1 MPTSSL
7 PILSSIL
14 ARDAMHAP
22 IVACGPATDLDRVAR
37 LMATQRVHAIVVD
50 GILGDRL
57 VWGVVTDL
65 DLIRVA
71 LNEFAPANAGE
82 AARTEALT
90 VDADDDL
97 ALVAG
102 ASSSTAART
111 RSSSTTASRPASSR
125 RSTSRRRSR
134 RPDSLVSDGQRD
146 DRGLAGDERD
156 P

>member
-1 MPTSSL
+1 MPTTSL
-7 PILSSIL
+7 PILSSII

-37 LMATQRVHAIVVD
+37 LMATQRVHAVVVD

-82 AARTEALT
+82 AARTEAVT

-97 ALVAG
+97 ALVARRLVEHG
-102 ASSSTAART
+102 CSHAIVLDDDVPAGVVSTLDIASALAA
-111 RSSSTTASRPASSR
+111 P
-125 RSTSRRRSR
+125 
-134 RPDSLVSDGQRD
+134 
-146 DRGLAGDERD
+146 
-156 P
+156 